1 MIKTSIFQNIF
12 ISLGLLLI
20 FMLFFGTA
28 NVEAEEELIGS
39 DEYRISCLSCH
50 GAGGKGNGPMAKVLK
65 VQPSNLTTIAKSN
78 EGIFPLDKVFRTID
92 GRHGVTGH
100 GDRDMPIWGARYLRE
115 DAARYGVFDGEEV
128 VRLRILE
135 LVYYIQLIQGN

>member
-1 MIKTSIFQNIF
+1 MIKISVFQNIF
-12 ISLGLLLI
+12 VSLGLLLI
-20 FMLFFGTA
+20 FLLFFGVA
-28 NVEAEEELIGS
+28 NVGAEEELIGS

-65 VQPSNLTTIAKSN
+65 VQPSDLTTIAKNN

-100 GDRDMPIWGARYLRE
+100 GERDMPIWGARYLRE
-115 DAARYGVFDGEEV
+115 DAARYGDFGGEDV

-135 LVYYIQLIQGN
+135 LVYYIQLIQQ